1 MGTYN
6 YTENMLVEELDDFLD
21 SIEGDFSSKD
31 LINAL
36 EFMKNYAPT
45 IDSSVTKEK
54 RWHKLYNK
62 KLKGKEKEE

>member
-21 SIEGDFSSKD
+21 NIEGDFSSKD

-54 RWHKLYNK
+54 IWHKMYND